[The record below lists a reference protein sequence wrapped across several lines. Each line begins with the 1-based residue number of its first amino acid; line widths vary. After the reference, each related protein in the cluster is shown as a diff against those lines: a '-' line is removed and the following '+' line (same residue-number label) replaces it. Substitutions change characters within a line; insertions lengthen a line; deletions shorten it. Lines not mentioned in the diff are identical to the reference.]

1 MAVAVDG
8 VTEPGLVSIRREGM
22 NHVLEART
30 WLPGQTRE
38 RVFPVFADALN
49 LETLT
54 PDWLRF
60 RVVTRPPIDIQRGT
74 LIDYRLRVRG
84 VPIRWRSLISEWDPP
99 HSFVDTQ
106 VAGPYALWRH
116 EHRLAE
122 APGGVMA
129 ADRVLYRTR
138 GGPFVHAIAA
148 PALANRD
155 LRRIFE
161 YRLWALRSLLPP
173 GGRP

>member
-1 MAVAVDG
+1 MSAAPDDVSTA
-8 VTEPGLVSIRREGM
+8 GLVSIRREGPD
-22 NHVLEART
+22 HVLEART

-38 RVFPVFADALN
+38 QVFPVFADAFN

-54 PDWLRF
+54 PGWLQF
-60 RVVTRPPIDIQRGT
+60 RVVTRPPIEIQRGT

-84 VPIRWRSLISEWDPP
+84 VPIRWRSLISEWHPP
-99 HSFVDTQ
+99 HFFVDTQ

-122 APGGVMA
+122 TPGGVMA
-129 ADRVLYRTR
+129 ADRVVYRTR
-138 GGPFVHAIAA
+138 GGRLVHAIAA

-161 YRLWALRSLLPP
+161 YRLWALRSLLLP
-173 GGRP
+173 GGVV